1 MSPVSVP
8 SLGIAE
14 VQMLFILIL
23 LAILIVYPWAKIL
36 EKAGKSRLLALLVFI
51 PFGLLI
57 LPWYLALTDWR
68 R

>member
-36 EKAGKSRLLALLVFI
+36 EKAGKSRLLALLIFI